1 MHERQAAAVAW
12 LRRKCIAGSY
22 RGAAHRAPA
31 IGCTGCQWAAPAIEA
46 HRPTD
51 HGHWL
56 PASRTRRLE
65 RSLRSVWASGATGY
79 RKRPTGQAAAHRL
92 PASNRLHRPSKGCAP
107 ATAASIEAHRPTEG
121 LRTAPAAS
129 IEGGCT
135 ATVGVQSNANR
146 GAAPHRPRLPVAA
159 PAMHTRYCQHRSA
172 PANRGAAPRTGHRL
186 HRLPASKAA
195 ARPRLASNRTRTA
208 NRGAAHRNRPRLHRP
223 SKRTGQPATA
233 TGRQHRRRLH
243 GHGWRPIER
252 ERPTEGLRTATGH
265 GCQWLHRPCTL
276 GTASIE
282 AHRPTEG
289 LHRAPAIGCQHRSAP
304 ANRGAAPANRPRPLA
319 ASIAHKAS
327 RTLSEKRLG

>member
-46 HRPTD
+46 HRPTG

-135 ATVGVQSNANR
+135 ATAASGLRTGCANGQPR
-146 GAAPHRPRLPVAA
+146 GAAH
-159 PAMHTRYCQHRSA
+159 
-172 PANRGAAPRTGHRL
+172 RTGHRL

-195 ARPRLASNRTRTA
+195 ARPRLASNRTRTE
-208 NRGAAHRNRPRLHRP
+208 GLHR
-223 SKRTGQPATA
+223 
-233 TGRQHRRRLH
+233 
-243 GHGWRPIER
+243 
-252 ERPTEGLRTATGH
+252 TGH
-265 GCQWLHRPCTL
+265 GCQWLHRPTTGRQHRRRL
-276 GTASIE
+276 
-282 AHRPTEG
+282 HRPTG
-289 LHRAPAIGCQHRSAP
+289 HGHWSPASKA
-304 ANRGAAPANRPRPLA
+304 AAPANRPRPLA